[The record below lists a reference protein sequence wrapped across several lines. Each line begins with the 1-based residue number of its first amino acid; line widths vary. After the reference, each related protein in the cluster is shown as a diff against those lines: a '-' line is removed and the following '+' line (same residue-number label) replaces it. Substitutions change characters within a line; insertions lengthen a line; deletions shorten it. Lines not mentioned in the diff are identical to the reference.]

1 MVRCRDRIFRM
12 LFPRNTLRLRGYY
25 LARDGTRIILNE
37 GIFAFVRSIARH
49 LNLNSDYYDYQKW
62 MSRNE
67 PRPDELTSQKEISK
81 KFPFR
86 PRISIITP
94 VWNTDEILLRSAL
107 DSVISQTYGNWE
119 LCIVDGG
126 STEPH
131 IRGLLTKYAEQDRRI
146 KVKFLEENR
155 GIAGNS
161 NEALAG
167 ATGEYIGFLDHDD
180 EMAPFA
186 LHEIVSHLNRNHGLE
201 FIYSDEDKLDHK
213 GKRITPF
220 FKPDWSPDLLL
231 SQNYICHFTVI
242 RKALVDSAGGFR
254 PGYEGSQDYDLFLR
268 CTERILP
275 ASIAHI
281 PKILYHWRIIPGS
294 AADRVEVKPYAGS
307 SAKKALTDALE
318 RRGETG
324 EVSDGIFSGSFRVRY
339 TIPDEPRVSIIIPT
353 KDHVD
358 FLERCIRSIL
368 DKTEYKNFEIVIVDN
383 QSTGKD
389 IHRYFT
395 SLENEPRIRL
405 LQYDKPFNY
414 SAINNYAAG
423 RTDSPFILFLNNDTE
438 VISGEWLSALLEH
451 AQRKPVGAVGAKLLY
466 PDNTIQHA
474 GVLLGITGTPGQKG
488 VAGHACKNK
497 PDYYGGQFLRSQV
510 IGNYSAVTGACLM
523 MRKEVF
529 EAVGGFDENIAIAFN
544 DVDLCIRIRNAGF
557 WIVYTPYSRLY
568 HHESVSRGYEDTPEK
583 QGRFRQE
590 VENIRKKWGAVIDN
604 GDPFYNPN
612 LTLERED
619 HSIKRGKVQ
628 YSGSR

>member
-1 MVRCRDRIFRM
+1 MKI
-12 LFPRNTLRLRGYY
+12 PNTTLSNWILPHYSLRQRYY
-25 LARDGTRIILNE
+25 FLARDGTRILINE
-37 GIFAFVRSIARH
+37 GFVAFIRSVARH

-62 MSRNE
+62 MKKNE
-67 PRPDELTSQKEISK
+67 PDPEGLHLLEKSDRNFS
-81 KFPFR
+81 FR

-94 VWNTDEILLRSAL
+94 VWNTDETWLRCAL
-107 DSVISQTYGNWE
+107 DSVIAQTYDNWE

-126 STEPH
+126 STDPG
-131 IRGLLTKYAEQDRRI
+131 ISPLLLKYAEQDPRI
-146 KVKFLEENR
+146 KVKILTENR

-161 NEALAG
+161 NEALAQV
-167 ATGEYIGFLDHDD
+167 TGEYVGFLDHDD
-180 EMAPFA
+180 ELAPFA
-186 LHEIVSHLNRNHGLE
+186 LNEIVALLNRNRDLE

-220 FKPDWSPDLLL
+220 FKPDWSPDLFL

-254 PGYEGSQDYDLFLR
+254 PGYEGSQDYDLFIR
-268 CTERILP
+268 CTEKIQP

-294 AADRVEVKPYAGS
+294 AADRVEVKPYAVP
-307 SAKKALTDALE
+307 SAKKALADALA

-324 EVSDGIFSGSFRVRY
+324 EVTDGIFPGSFRIRY
-339 TIPDEPRVSIIIPT
+339 AIPGEPRVSIIIPT

-358 FLERCIRSIL
+358 LLERCIRSIL
-368 DKTEYKNFEIVIVDN
+368 DKTEYRNYEIVIVDN
-383 QSTGKD
+383 QSTGED
-389 IHRYFT
+389 THRYYS
-395 SLENEPRIRL
+395 SLENEPRVRML
-405 LQYDKPFNY
+405 HYDNPFNF
-414 SAINNYAAG
+414 SAINNYAVSKA
-423 RTDSPFILFLNNDTE
+423 DSPFILFLNNDTE

-474 GVLLGITGTPGQKG
+474 GVILGITGTPGQNG
-488 VAGHACKNK
+488 VAGHAFKNK
-497 PDYYGGQFLRSQV
+497 PDYYGGQFLRSLV

-568 HHESVSRGYEDTPEK
+568 HHESVSRGYENTPEK
-583 QGRFRQE
+583 QNRFRQE
-590 VENIRKKWGAVIDN
+590 VENIRKKWGTVIDN

-619 HSIKRGKVQ
+619 LSIKSGRIQ